1 MVMKPVKTITGTMVP
16 LMRSDVDTDQII
28 PQQFLKRIER
38 TGYGEFLFDSWA
50 RDEEG
55 NLRAD
60 FVLNEPARANASVLV
75 AGRNFGCGSSREHA
89 VWALHDW
96 GFEAVVA
103 PSFADIFRNNAINV
117 GLLPVEL
124 DEAIVNR
131 LAGLAASPQETV
143 VIDLEN
149 LKVVADGFDETFRI
163 DENARK
169 RLLQGLDPI
178 SETLQ
183 FESDL
188 RDYEARRPG
197 WLPTTSPL

>member
-1 MVMKPVKTITGTMVP
+1 MKPVKTITGTMVP
-16 LMRSDVDTDQII
+16 LLRSDIDTDQII

-50 RDEEG
+50 KDEEG
-55 NLRAD
+55 ALKPD
-60 FVLNEPARANASVLV
+60 FVLNELARANASVLV
-75 AGRNFGCGSSREHA
+75 TGRNFGCGSSREHA

-103 PSFADIFRNNAINV
+103 PSFADIFRNNAVNV
-117 GLLPVEL
+117 GLLPVEM
-124 DEAIVNR
+124 DEETVNR
-131 LAGLAASPQETV
+131 LAALAASPQQSI

-149 LKVVADGFDETFRI
+149 LKVVAEGFDETFLI

-183 FESDL
+183 LESDL
-188 RDYEARRPG
+188 KAFESRRPS
-197 WLPTTSPL
+197 WFPTTASF

>member
-1 MVMKPVKTITGTMVP
+1 MKPVKTITGTMVP
-16 LMRSDVDTDQII
+16 LMRADVDTDQII

-55 NLRAD
+55 NPTPD

-103 PSFADIFRNNAINV
+103 PSFADIFCNNAINV

-124 DEAIVNR
+124 DEATVNR
-131 LAGLAASPQETV
+131 LAVLAASPQQTV
-143 VIDLEN
+143 VIDLEK
-149 LKVVADGFDETFRI
+149 LKVVTEGFDETFRI
-163 DENARK
+163 DENART

-178 SETLQ
+178 GETLQ

-188 RDYEARRPG
+188 RNYESRRPG
-197 WLPTTSPL
+197 WLPTTSPF

>member
-1 MVMKPVKTITGTMVP
+1 MKPVKTITGTMMP

-50 RDEEG
+50 RDESGE
-55 NLRAD
+55 LRPE

-124 DEAIVNR
+124 DEDVVNR
-131 LAGLAASPQETV
+131 LAGLAASPQQTV

-178 SETLQ
+178 GETLQ
-183 FESDL
+183 LESDL
-188 RDYEARRPG
+188 RDYEARRPA
-197 WLPTTSPL
+197 WLPTTASF

>member
-1 MVMKPVKTITGTMVP
+1 MKPVKTITGSMVP

-55 NLRAD
+55 EIRPD

-96 GFEAVVA
+96 GFKAVVA

-178 SETLQ
+178 GETLQ
-183 FESDL
+183 LESDL
-188 RDYEARRPG
+188 KDYAARRPG
-197 WLPTTSPL
+197 WLPTTASF